1 MARFI
6 RNAVLNGYVELV
18 RTLGA
23 DPLPL
28 LSAVGLDDSHLSA
41 HNVWIP
47 VDAVVELFELSAAA
61 TGCDDFG
68 LRLGEGRRLSTLG
81 PISLAAREEPDIRS
95 VLRMIMRY
103 QHLHNEA
110 LHSRLTE
117 SNGLASVELGLD
129 LSHPQRAR
137 QAIELLVGAFHRYLR
152 YLIGDGW
159 EPVAVRLVHDTPL
172 DTAAH
177 HRSLG
182 PNVRFGQACNAIILY
197 TGDLDA
203 PNTLSDPPP
212 RPFAKQYLESISS
225 PRSTAEVDRVKDLIE
240 ALLPSG
246 RCSLQHVAQSL
257 RVDRKTVHRHLAV
270 SGETFSSVLN
280 SIRVHLAQQ
289 YVEHQGRPL
298 TEVAELLGFASLS
311 TFSRWF
317 RDEFGT
323 SPRAWRA
330 ERRCKGVGAPRTACA
345 LPDHTPHPSC
355 AADDPSTA

>member
-18 RTLGA
+18 RTLGG
-23 DPLPL
+23 DPLAL

-41 HNVWIP
+41 HNAWIP
-47 VDAVVELFELSAAA
+47 IDAVVELFELSAAA

-68 LRLGEGRRLSTLG
+68 LRLGEGRRLSNLG

-95 VLRMIMRY
+95 VLTMIMRY

-110 LHSRLTE
+110 LRSRLTE
-117 SNGLASVELGLD
+117 SNGLACVQVELD
-129 LSHPQRAR
+129 LSHPQRSR
-137 QAIELLVGAFHRYLR
+137 QAIELLVGALLRYLR
-152 YLIGDGW
+152 NLIGDGW
-159 EPVAVRLVHDTPL
+159 CPVAVRLTHDAPP
-172 DTAAH
+172 DTAGH
-177 HRSLG
+177 HRALG
-182 PNVRFGQACNAIILY
+182 PHVRFGQADNAIVLY
-197 TGDLDA
+197 AGDLDA
-203 PNTLSDPPP
+203 PNTLADPLL
-212 RPFAKQYLESISS
+212 RPFARQYLESIAS
-225 PRSTAEVDRVKDLIE
+225 PRSTAEVERVKDLIE

-246 RCSLQHVAQSL
+246 RCSLKHVAQSL
-257 RVDRKTVHRHLAV
+257 RVDRKTVHRHLAA

-280 SIRVHLAQQ
+280 STRVHLAKQ

-323 SPRAWRA
+323 SPRTWRA
-330 ERRCKGVGAPRTACA
+330 ERRREGNGAAAP
-345 LPDHTPHPSC
+345 PHASHQPPSRGS
-355 AADDPSTA
+355 AVA